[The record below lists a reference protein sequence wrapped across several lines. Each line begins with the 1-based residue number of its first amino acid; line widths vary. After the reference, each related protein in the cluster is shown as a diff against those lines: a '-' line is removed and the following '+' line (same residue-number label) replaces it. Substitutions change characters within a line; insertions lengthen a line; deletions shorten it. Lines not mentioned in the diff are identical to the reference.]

1 MTPIIRFVLSV
12 LNAIFASRIDVD
24 AISKVRMRV
33 LPNDLDINLH
43 MNNARYL
50 ALCDVAGIEFVIRV
64 GLGRYI
70 VTRAWRLLIGG
81 RIIRFRFGLRPF
93 EPFTVLTQIL
103 CWDDKWFYF
112 EQRMETKRGV
122 AAIILSKGLVRNTS
136 LGITIPPNEIIQSIG
151 SSRRTSGITPEV
163 AQWLATE
170 ELLHIE
176 ERV

>member
-50 ALCDVAGIEFVIRV
+50 ALCD
-64 GLGRYI
+64 I
-70 VTRAWRLLIGG
+70 VPRAWRLLIGG